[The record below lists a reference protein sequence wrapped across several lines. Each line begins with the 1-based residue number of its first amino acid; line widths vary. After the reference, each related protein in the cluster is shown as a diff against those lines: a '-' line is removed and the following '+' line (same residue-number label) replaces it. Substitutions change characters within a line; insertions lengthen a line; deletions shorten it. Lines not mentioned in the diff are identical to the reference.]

1 MDGLY
6 GIFVFIHTNR
16 RIMEKNFNVLVIN
29 PVTDEVIYCVNVR
42 SLIEI
47 NPEQN
52 ASEYKI
58 TTNWEE
64 CEDGGHVVEITAANK
79 EMRNILAVRVAE
91 ELTEDAFYSAFDEY
105 NSLSVSTPEM
115 EADIEKKFGVNIDSI
130 KASIR
135 YQILEG
141 LGVFE

>member
-1 MDGLY
+1 
-6 GIFVFIHTNR
+6 
-16 RIMEKNFNVLVIN
+16 MEKNFNVQVIN
-29 PVTDEVIYCVNVR
+29 PVTSEEIYCVNVR

-52 ASEYKI
+52 VSEYKI
-58 TTNWEE
+58 TSNG
-64 CEDGGHVVEITAANK
+64 DGKGGHVIEITAANK
-79 EMRNILAVRVAE
+79 EMRNVLVVRVAE

-105 NSLSVSTPEM
+105 NYVSTSGM
-115 EADIEKKFGVNIDSI
+115 EVDFEKRFGVHIDSV
-130 KASIR
+130 KANIR

>member
-1 MDGLY
+1 
-6 GIFVFIHTNR
+6 
-16 RIMEKNFNVLVIN
+16 MEKNFNVLVIN
-29 PVTDEVIYCVNVR
+29 PVTDEEIYCVNVR
-42 SLIEI
+42 SFIEI
-47 NPEQN
+47 NPEN

-58 TTNWEE
+58 TTNGEE
-64 CEDGGHVVEITAANK
+64 CEDGGHVVEITAAYK

-105 NSLSVSTPEM
+105 NLLSVSTPEM
-115 EADIEKKFGVNIDSI
+115 EADIEKRFGINIDSI

-135 YQILEG
+135 YQILSG